1 MSRLVLNVGITV
13 SDTSGDAPRSTK
25 GWFNEPVRIEAD
37 HVIRRA
43 KPRMT
48 DDKPDQQ
55 LRPRPP
61 TPANFAD

>member
-25 GWFNEPVRIEAD
+25 GWFNEPVRTEAD

-55 LRPRPP
+55 LVARPP
-61 TPANFAD
+61 IPANFAD